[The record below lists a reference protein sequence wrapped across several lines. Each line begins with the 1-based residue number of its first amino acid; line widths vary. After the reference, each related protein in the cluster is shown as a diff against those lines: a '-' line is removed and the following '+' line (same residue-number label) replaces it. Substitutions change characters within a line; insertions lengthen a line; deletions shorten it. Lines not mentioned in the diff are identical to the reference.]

1 MNLITKVEVIWLS
14 VLLLAIWWS
23 IAYGDYTDPIQ
34 YLEYCRM
41 TETQAKYVV
50 EKAKETKDPNHYIA
64 RVWAISS
71 HEQGRTFVDWKQKYF
86 AGRLKKWME
95 YKDFNAQVD
104 WRTDQYN
111 RVWYK
116 NYKASDWINR
126 SHYCVSDTHWWGKW
140 CPNRVANV
148 PSIVEQYHYLDEPQ
162 ELNKQ
167 WPTEREEK
175 QIAKGTPLVKVKKIC
190 RKQTIDIHKWEYLEI
205 SYLGKIRMR
214 IRNLWKWDIVAIC
227 RDV

>member
-14 VLLLAIWWS
+14 ALLLAIGWS

-41 TETQAKYVV
+41 TEVQAKYVV

-95 YKDFNAQVD
+95 YKDFNTQVD

-148 PSIVEQYHYLDEPQ
+148 PSIAKQYRFDDMW
-162 ELNKQ
+162 ELNK
-167 WPTEREEK
+167 PTEKELHIGDTDKVQK
-175 QIAKGTPLVKVKKIC
+175 QAITKIC
-190 RKQTIDIHKWEYLEI
+190 RVEKINIKKGEYLEI

-214 IRNLWKWDIVAIC
+214 IRNLWKNDEIKIC